1 MRLLYAALLS
11 LCSFSLGAQT
21 VAEQYHELLAKSK
34 EIYKQAVGK
43 ETEMIPISGDQL
55 SSNASDWQEGQHIE
69 YLVDG
74 NPNTFWHSD
83 WHNQVHDTHYIQVD
97 FDEPVGDNIGLY
109 VVRRREAN
117 NHVTLMGV
125 WGSNNQSPCGVVVL
139 SGLPLVLALSAKMGV
154 PVKPKI

>member
-83 WHNQVHDTHYIQVD
+83 WHNQVYDASPYWLIQMA
-97 FDEPVGDNIGLY
+97 ISL
-109 VVRRREAN
+109 AI
-117 NHVTLMGV
+117 L
-125 WGSNNQSPCGVVVL
+125 L
-139 SGLPLVLALSAKMGV
+139 SFILFT
-154 PVKPKI
+154 